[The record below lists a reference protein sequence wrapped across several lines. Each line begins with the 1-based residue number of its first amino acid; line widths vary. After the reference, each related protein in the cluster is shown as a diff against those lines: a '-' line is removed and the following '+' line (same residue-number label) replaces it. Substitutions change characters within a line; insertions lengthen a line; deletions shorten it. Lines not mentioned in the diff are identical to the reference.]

1 MCLRVSWAP
10 WPPGQLFTLEKSIG
24 ASRAPGQ
31 LFTLEEHWAG
41 YDIKTQPAYLDFDS
55 TEKVLFN
62 PHFLKEIQRVSF
74 EGSTDPHQ
82 IHSFIEVD
90 LNDLMVLQGVFAAG
104 LNCQRK

>member
-10 WPPGQLFTLEKSIG
+10 WP
-24 ASRAPGQ
+24 PGQ